1 MTNEAL
7 KAFIKE
13 FGTRIFWIE
22 LNNQHKLA
30 LNIAPS
36 QYDDKVVRPQGPV
49 TESIMINPTTDQ
61 IQYKT
66 IDGIDFFGIPRV
78 SRTGFNTH
86 PVKYTAWIVTAIIEI
101 VYTLDDEN
109 ETEIPDVQHI
119 Y

>member
-7 KAFIKE
+7 KAFIAE
-13 FGTRIFWIE
+13 YGTRIFWIE

-36 QYDDKVVRPQGPV
+36 KYDEKVVRPTKDNV
-49 TESIMINPTTDQ
+49 ESIMINPTTDQ
-61 IQYKT
+61 IQFKT
-66 IDGIDFFGIPRV
+66 VDGIDFFGIPRV

-86 PVKYTAWIVTAIIEI
+86 PVYYTAWIVTAIIEI
-101 VYTLDDEN
+101 VYTLDDDN